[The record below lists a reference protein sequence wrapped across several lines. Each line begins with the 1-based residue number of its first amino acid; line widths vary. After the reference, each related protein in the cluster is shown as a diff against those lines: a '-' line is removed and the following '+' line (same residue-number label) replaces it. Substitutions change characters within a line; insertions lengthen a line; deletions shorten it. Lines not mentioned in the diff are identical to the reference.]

1 MEVRSSKRDAAVVLE
16 VSGILDTPAAREL
29 EREAQAALAGENR
42 HIVVDLSGAE
52 LLTSACIR
60 VLVTLNKRLAAAGG
74 ALWLCALND
83 HVTEVFTVAGIAVHF
98 QTAAT
103 QAEALAKCDG
113 ARRGSREPLRMSAL
127 AQRVLTSLGRG
138 LPDVRVPPLSAASGA
153 PPSALARLARRA
165 LER

>member
-1 MEVRSSKRDAAVVLE
+1 MEVRSIPRDAAVVLE
-16 VSGILDTPAAREL
+16 VSGILDTPAARDF
-29 EREAQAALAGENR
+29 ERAVQAAVAGDIR
-42 HIVVDLSGAE
+42 HVVVDLSSAE

-60 VLVTLNKRLAAAGG
+60 VLVTLNRRLALAGG

-103 QAEALAKCDG
+103 QTEALARCVG
-113 ARRGSREPLRMSAL
+113 TPRASHEPLRMSAL
-127 AQRVLTSLGRG
+127 ARRVVATLGRG
-138 LPDVRVPPLSAASGA
+138 LLHVRVPPLAVSRGA
-153 PPSALARLARRA
+153 PPSALALLVRRA